1 MERQNMAS
9 IRLPGGARGVRLA
22 ELIAQH
28 NPDSH
33 WERSGDGLVVEAR
46 RLEVERAWVEQA
58 YWPGS
63 PADARAVERY
73 MRHFLRVDPKTIQ
86 PATPERLIIAD
97 ELEAEQALLV
107 RFPALL
113 KERLARVAE
122 SLGMSQNEL
131 VVRAVDDFV
140 SFADEV
146 QRERMEGA

>member
-1 MERQNMAS
+1 
-9 IRLPGGARGVRLA
+9 
-22 ELIAQH
+22 
-28 NPDSH
+28 
-33 WERSGDGLVVEAR
+33 
-46 RLEVERAWVEQA
+46 VERAWVEQA

-73 MRHFLRVDPKTIQ
+73 MRHFLRVDPRTVQ
-86 PATPERLIIAD
+86 LATPERLIIAD

-146 QRERMEGA
+146 QRERLEGA

>member
-1 MERQNMAS
+1 MAT
-9 IRLPGGARGVRLA
+9 IRLPGGTRGTRLA
-22 ELIAQH
+22 ELIVQH
-28 NPDSH
+28 NPGSR
-33 WERSGDGLVVEAR
+33 WEKAGDGLTVEGH

-63 PADARAVERY
+63 SADARAVERF
-73 MRHFLRVDPKTIQ
+73 MHHFVRVDPKTVQ
-86 PATPERLIIAD
+86 LATPERLIVAD

-131 VVRAVDDFV
+131 VVRAVEDFV
-140 SFADEV
+140 SFADEL
-146 QRERMEGA
+146 QRDRPGGS